1 MQNYSIQQL
10 PKEERPRERL
20 LRYGSESLATSELL
34 ALILGSGTK
43 TKSALELSKELLVK
57 FGNLR
62 QLTQATLAELMEVKG
77 IGLAKALQLKAALS
91 LGVRASKYAIE
102 AKYRIKHPD
111 HAYYLIKDEIEF
123 QNREHFI
130 AILQDSK
137 GYVICHEIIS
147 IGTLC
152 ETLVHPREFF
162 YPAVKHK
169 AASIIVAHNH
179 PSGDPTPSF
188 QDIALTKTLVEISLM
203 LKIPLQDHL
212 IIGHHRYFSL
222 RQRGDLCFNLPPLK
236 IKQDIM
242 IKDVDKLLA
251 KC

>member
-43 TKSALELSKELLVK
+43 TKSVLELSKE
-57 FGNLR
+57 
-62 QLTQATLAELMEVKG
+62 
-77 IGLAKALQLKAALS
+77 AALS

-152 ETLVHPREFF
+152 ETLVHPREVF